1 MIMARWFQSDLS
13 FVTKTLE
20 LNVKIHPADFYL
32 RYVDFEF
39 HTYFNAFLLTTV
51 TTKMLSIIVP
61 CDTIPN
67 TYN

>member
-1 MIMARWFQSDLS
+1 MIMAGWFQSDLS

-39 HTYFNAFLLTTV
+39 HT
-51 TTKMLSIIVP
+51 
-61 CDTIPN
+61 
-67 TYN
+67 

>member
-1 MIMARWFQSDLS
+1 MIMAGWFQSDLS

-39 HTYFNAFLLTTV
+39 HTYFNAF
-51 TTKMLSIIVP
+51 
-61 CDTIPN
+61 
-67 TYN
+67 Y